1 MSNETESEILTLT
14 IRLPKILRDQM
25 LLHTSGESKQ
35 CNIDIHIQNYADS
48 SITHLGRCICLVIDL
63 EPELLIRKNYMDTR
77 EIDSLKKQ
85 LANAQREIEQLKS
98 RKGQGAVSNTSDSK
112 ADSEYSDAEAQ
123 SPIALAWRKKSGK

>member
-14 IRLPKILRDQM
+14 VRLPKILRDQM
-25 LLHTSGESKQ
+25 LLHMSGESKQ
-35 CNIDIHIQNYADS
+35 CNIDIHIRNYADS
-48 SITHLGRCICLVIDL
+48 SIKHLGQCICLVIDH

-98 RKGQGAVSNTSDSK
+98 RKGQGSVSSDSDNT
-112 ADSEYSDAEAQ
+112 ANSAFSDAEAL
-123 SPIALAWRKKSGK
+123 SPIALAKRKNSGR